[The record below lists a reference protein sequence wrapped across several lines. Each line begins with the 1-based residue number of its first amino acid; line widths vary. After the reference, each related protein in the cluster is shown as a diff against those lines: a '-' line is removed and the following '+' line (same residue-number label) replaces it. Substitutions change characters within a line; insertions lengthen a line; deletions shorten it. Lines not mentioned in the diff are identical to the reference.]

1 LEAKVSSVGSFEAK
15 THLAALLDRVANGE
29 TVEITRRGVP
39 VARLVPAGAGH
50 PEDLKKVAR
59 EIRDLRRGNRLGG
72 LKIRELINEGRRF

>member
-1 LEAKVSSVGSFEAK
+1 
-15 THLAALLDRVANGE
+15 
-29 TVEITRRGVP
+29 VP

-50 PEDLKKVAR
+50 REDLKKVAR